1 MTARPKTRAVLGS
14 KQAGLGSNQPV
25 MMTRNQIRQLGVN
38 QSTLDNILNIAPS
51 SGTRTKQKKN
61 KRFFPRDAEVLAK
74 EKTPQASTHPSTHT
88 SRVPS
93 AHPSTHTSRVPSAHP
108 STHTSRVPSAHT
120 STHTSRASS
129 PPGTSGKK
137 KGKKGKQKKQRKQR
151 TRLTVGERKFNMLK
165 KYSNMERYGLPGTYQ
180 LNVERKDNKHGLL
193 YQYFFSANG
202 NEGKGQ
208 WSMAISDANGNRKIK
223 IKRKP
228 RCVKINKPKRIRKWG
243 KSRIIGPFITP
254 ESYQ

>member
-51 SGTRTKQKKN
+51 SGIRTKQKKN

-74 EKTPQASTHPSTHT
+74 EPTPPPPPKSPTP
-88 SRVPS
+88 
-93 AHPSTHTSRVPSAHP
+93 
-108 STHTSRVPSAHT
+108 HT

-137 KGKKGKQKKQRKQR
+137 KRKQKQQRKQR

>member
-61 KRFFPRDAEVLAK
+61 KRFFPREEEVLAK
-74 EKTPQASTHPSTHT
+74 EPTPPPPPKSPTPHTSTHT
-88 SRVPS
+88 SR
-93 AHPSTHTSRVPSAHP
+93 APSAHP

-129 PPGTSGKK
+129 PTGTSGK
-137 KGKKGKQKKQRKQR
+137 KKGKQKKQRKQR

-193 YQYFFSANG
+193 YQYYFSANG
-202 NEGKGQ
+202 NDGKGQ